1 MFILGSDRD
10 GAHLKEIVKQDLLD
24 HSFDVLDVTE
34 NTECDFVDAALA
46 VIREVQR
53 DEDRFG
59 IIIDAYGAGPF
70 MTACKIKGIIAAE
83 VSDER
88 SAYMTRSHNNA
99 KIITLGAKITGPEL
113 AKNIVRGFAKETD
126 CVFRLREELSGL
138 DLELIPAP
146 YRSDDRYIKGED
158 LK

>member
-53 DEDRFG
+53 GEDRFG

-99 KIITLGAKITGPEL
+99 KIITLGANITGPEL
-113 AKNIVRGFAKETD
+113 AKNIVRGFANGSYDGGRHQIRVDMLNKMGRPLPDSKE
-126 CVFRLREELSGL
+126 EN
-138 DLELIPAP
+138 A
-146 YRSDDRYIKGED
+146 
-158 LK
+158 

>member
-10 GAHLKEIVKQDLLD
+10 GAHLKEIVKLDLLD

-53 DEDRFG
+53 GEDRFG

-113 AKNIVRGFAKETD
+113 AKNIVRGFANGSYDGGRHQIRVDMLNKMGRPLPVSKE
-126 CVFRLREELSGL
+126 EN
-138 DLELIPAP
+138 A
-146 YRSDDRYIKGED
+146 
-158 LK
+158 

>member
-34 NTECDFVDAALA
+34 NTECDFVDAALS

-53 DEDRFG
+53 GEDRFG
-59 IIIDAYGAGPF
+59 IIIDAYGAGSF

-113 AKNIVRGFAKETD
+113 AKNIVRGFANGSYDGGRHQIRVDMLNKMGRPLPDAKE
-126 CVFRLREELSGL
+126 EN
-138 DLELIPAP
+138 A
-146 YRSDDRYIKGED
+146 
-158 LK
+158 

>member
-1 MFILGSDRD
+1 MMFILGSDHD

-34 NTECDFVDAALA
+34 NTECDFVDAALN

-53 DEDRFG
+53 GEDRFG

-113 AKNIVRGFAKETD
+113 AKNIVRGFANGSYDGGRHQIRVDMLNKMGRPLPDTKE
-126 CVFRLREELSGL
+126 EN
-138 DLELIPAP
+138 A
-146 YRSDDRYIKGED
+146 
-158 LK
+158 

>member
-53 DEDRFG
+53 GEDRFG
-59 IIIDAYGAGPF
+59 IIIDAYGAGPV

-113 AKNIVRGFAKETD
+113 AKNIVRGFANGSYDGGRHQIRVDMLNKMGRTLPDSKE
-126 CVFRLREELSGL
+126 EN
-138 DLELIPAP
+138 A
-146 YRSDDRYIKGED
+146 
-158 LK
+158 

>member
-53 DEDRFG
+53 GEDRFG

-99 KIITLGAKITGPEL
+99 KIITLGANITGPEL
-113 AKNIVRGFAKETD
+113 AKNIVRGFANGSYDGGRHQIRVDMLNKMGRTLPDSKE
-126 CVFRLREELSGL
+126 EN
-138 DLELIPAP
+138 A
-146 YRSDDRYIKGED
+146 
-158 LK
+158 

>member
-24 HSFDVLDVTE
+24 HSIDVLDVTE
-34 NTECDFVDAALA
+34 NTECDFVDAALN

-53 DEDRFG
+53 GEDRFG

-113 AKNIVRGFAKETD
+113 AKNIVRGFANGSYDGGRHQIRVDMLNKMGRPLPDAKE
-126 CVFRLREELSGL
+126 EN
-138 DLELIPAP
+138 A
-146 YRSDDRYIKGED
+146 
-158 LK
+158 